1 MRNLYAG
8 FFVVVLFVLSALAGY
23 GQETR
28 PARNTFYAQL
38 SSQASPYSLNYDR
51 IFHIGEKLSYAF
63 RVGFALNKNDISA
76 PLGISAFTGKGD
88 HHFEF
93 GGILIPYVYMPKT
106 ENKSNNSDLYL
117 YLIPHAGYR
126 YQRKNGG
133 LFFKANAGPSI
144 FCDPPSDNFWNMQP
158 KLQAYGSLSLGFSF

>member
-1 MRNLYAG
+1 MRNLYAIC
-8 FFVVVLFVLSALAGY
+8 FVFLFVLPVLKGY
-23 GQETR
+23 GQETS

-51 IFHIGEKLSYAF
+51 VFHVGKKLSYAF
-63 RVGFALNKNDISA
+63 QVGFAVNKNDVSA

-93 GGILIPYVYMPKT
+93 GGMLIPYIYTITAEDK
-106 ENKSNNSDLYL
+106 KSQSDLYL
-117 YLIPHAGYR
+117 YFIPNIGYR
-126 YQRKNGG
+126 YQRTSGG
-133 LFFKANAGPSI
+133 LFFKANAGPSV
-144 FCDPPSDNFWNMQP
+144 FCDPPSDNFWKMEP